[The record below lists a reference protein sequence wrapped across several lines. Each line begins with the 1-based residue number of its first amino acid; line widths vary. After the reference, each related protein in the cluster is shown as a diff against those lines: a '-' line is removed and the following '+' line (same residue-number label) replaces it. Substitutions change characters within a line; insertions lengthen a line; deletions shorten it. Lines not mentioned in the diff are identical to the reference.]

1 VYRRNL
7 EKSTEAH
14 TMSAKLRTIAVEEA
28 FSIPEVAKELQ
39 KIARGPADSADM
51 PLVRGIYDAQGG
63 YGSMNFLE
71 GLLDLEGK
79 RLHEMDQY
87 GVDMQIL
94 SLTAPG
100 VQMFDA
106 DTACELATLANDR
119 LAEVIG
125 RHPTRFAGL
134 ASFAP
139 QSPRRAVQEMERAI
153 RKLKLN
159 GFILNS
165 HTNNE
170 YLDDPKYWPILE
182 AAEGLDACIYIHPRG
197 ASDGLKG
204 PLRDYGMDSAMWG
217 YGVEVGTHA
226 VRMMASGLF
235 DRFPKLKIC
244 IGHMGEAVHF
254 WIWRITFM
262 NSRAQTIGRAPKTK
276 LTMAEYFR
284 RNFVISNSG
293 VEDPLALDYSLKK
306 LGAENVMWAIDYP
319 YQPTAPAVAFLNE
332 LSLPQKDKELFAH
345 GNAERIFHIAPRGK
359 A

>member
-1 VYRRNL
+1 M
-7 EKSTEAH
+7 A
-14 TMSAKLRTIAVEEA
+14 AKLRKIAVEEA
-28 FSIPEVAKELQ
+28 FSIPEVARELQ
-39 KIARGPADSADM
+39 KVARAPGDSADL
-51 PLVRGIYDAQGG
+51 PLVRGIYDAQPG

-71 GLLDLEGK
+71 GLLDIEGK
-79 RLHEMDQY
+79 RLREMNEH
-87 GVDMQIL
+87 GVDMHLL

-119 LAEVIG
+119 LAEVIR

-153 RKLKLN
+153 RHLKLN

-165 HTNNE
+165 HTHSE
-170 YLDDPKYWPILE
+170 YLDDPKYWPVLE
-182 AAEGLDACIYIHPRG
+182 AAEALDACIYIHPRG

-244 IGHMGEAVHF
+244 IGHMGEAVPF

-262 NSRAQTIGRAPKTK
+262 NSRAQQIGRAPKTQ
-276 LTMAEYFR
+276 LTMAEYLQ
-284 RNFVISNSG
+284 RNFVITTSG
-293 VEDPLALDYSLKK
+293 VEDPLALEYAVKK
-306 LGAENVMWAIDYP
+306 LGADHVLWAIDYP
-319 YQPTAPAVAFLNE
+319 YQPTAPAVAFMDAAP
-332 LSLPQKDKELFAH
+332 LSEGDKAKVYG
-345 GNAERIFHIAPRGK
+345 GNAERIFHIAPR
-359 A
+359 

>member
-1 VYRRNL
+1 
-7 EKSTEAH
+7 
-14 TMSAKLRTIAVEEA
+14 MSGKVRKIAVEEA

-39 KIARGPADSADM
+39 KVARAPGDSADL
-51 PLVRGIYDAQGG
+51 PLIRGIYDAQPG
-63 YGSMNFLE
+63 YGDMKFLD
-71 GLLDLEGK
+71 GLLDLEGQ
-79 RLHEMDQY
+79 RLREMDQY
-87 GVDMQIL
+87 GVDMHLL

-106 DTACELATLANDR
+106 DTAVELATLANDR
-119 LAEVIG
+119 LAEVIA

-139 QSPRRAVQEMERAI
+139 QAPRQAVKEMERAV

-159 GFILNS
+159 GFMLNS
-165 HTNNE
+165 HTHNE

-182 AAEGLDACIYIHPRG
+182 AAEALDRCIYIHPRG

-235 DRFPKLKIC
+235 DRFPKLRIC
-244 IGHMGEAVHF
+244 LGHMGEAVHF
-254 WIWRITFM
+254 WLWRITFM
-262 NSRAQTIGRAPKTK
+262 NSRAQKIGRAPKTK
-276 LTMAEYFR
+276 LTMSEYFQ
-284 RNFVISNSG
+284 RNFLITTSG
-293 VEDPLALDYSLKK
+293 HEDPLALEYSVKK
-306 LGAENVMWAIDYP
+306 LGARSVLWAIDYP
-319 YQPTAPAVAFLNE
+319 YQPTAPAVAFIDAAP
-332 LSLPQKDKELFAH
+332 LSESDRALVAYQ
-345 GNAERIFHIAPRGK
+345 NAERVFHISPA

>member
-1 VYRRNL
+1 MR
-7 EKSTEAH
+7 K
-14 TMSAKLRTIAVEEA
+14 IAVEEA
-28 FSIPEVAKELQ
+28 FSIPEVAAALKQ
-39 KIARGPADSADM
+39 VARAPGDSADL

-63 YGSMNFLE
+63 YGSMKFLD
-71 GLLDLEGK
+71 GLLDLEDV
-79 RLHEMDQY
+79 RLKNMDAN
-87 GVDMQIL
+87 GVDMHVL

-106 DTACELATLANDR
+106 DTACDLATLANDR
-119 LAEVIG
+119 LPAGIP
-125 RHPTRFAGL
+125 RPPPPFAGL
-134 ASFAP
+134 ATFAP
-139 QSPRRAVQEMERAI
+139 QAPRRAVREMERAI
-153 RKLKLN
+153 RELHLN

-182 AAEGLDACIYIHPRG
+182 AAEALDRCIYIHPRG

-244 IGHMGEAVHF
+244 IGHMGEAVPF

-262 NSRAQTIGRAPKTK
+262 NSRSQKIGRAPVTS
-276 LTMAEYFR
+276 LTMAEYLQ
-284 RNFVISNSG
+284 RNFVITTSG
-293 VEDPLALDYSLKK
+293 VEDPLALEYSIKK
-306 LGAENVMWAIDYP
+306 LGIDNVLWAIDYP
-319 YQPTAPAVAFLNE
+319 YQPSAPAVAFMDAVELN
-332 LSLPQKDKELFAH
+332 PDDKAKL
-345 GNAERIFHIAPRGK
+345 
-359 A
+359 

>member
-1 VYRRNL
+1 
-7 EKSTEAH
+7 
-14 TMSAKLRTIAVEEA
+14 MSGKVRKIAVEEA

-39 KIARGPADSADM
+39 KVARAPGDSADL
-51 PLVRGIYDAQGG
+51 PLIRGVYDAQAG
-63 YGSMNFLE
+63 YGDLKFLD
-71 GLLDLEGK
+71 GLLDLEGE
-79 RLHEMDQY
+79 RLRQMDQY
-87 GVDMQIL
+87 GVDMHLL

-106 DTACELATLANDR
+106 DTAVELATLANDR
-119 LAEVIG
+119 LAEVIA

-139 QSPRRAVQEMERAI
+139 QAPRQAVREMERAV

-159 GFILNS
+159 GFMLNS
-165 HTNNE
+165 HTHNE

-182 AAEGLDACIYIHPRG
+182 AAEALDRCIYIHPRG

-235 DRFPKLKIC
+235 DRFPKLRIC
-244 IGHMGEAVHF
+244 LGHMGEAVHF
-254 WIWRITFM
+254 WLWRITFM
-262 NSRAQTIGRAPKTK
+262 NSRSQKIGRAPKTK
-276 LTMAEYFR
+276 LTMSEYFQ
-284 RNFVISNSG
+284 RNFVITTSG
-293 VEDPLALDYSLKK
+293 HEDPLALEYSVKK
-306 LGAENVMWAIDYP
+306 LGAKSVLWAIDYP
-319 YQPTAPAVAFLNE
+319 YQPTAPAVAFIDAAP
-332 LSLPQKDKELFAH
+332 LSESDRALIAYQ
-345 GNAERIFHIAPRGK
+345 NAERIFHIPPA

>member
-1 VYRRNL
+1 MR
-7 EKSTEAH
+7 K
-14 TMSAKLRTIAVEEA
+14 IAVEEA
-28 FSIPEVAKELQ
+28 FSIPEVAAALKQ
-39 KIARGPADSADM
+39 VARAPGDSADL

-63 YGSMNFLE
+63 YGSMKFLD
-71 GLLDLEGK
+71 GLLDLEDV
-79 RLHEMDQY
+79 RLKDMDAN
-87 GVDMQIL
+87 GVDMHVL

-106 DTACELATLANDR
+106 DTACDLATLANDR
-119 LAEVIG
+119 LAAVIR

-134 ASFAP
+134 ATFAP
-139 QSPRRAVQEMERAI
+139 QAPRRAVREMERAI
-153 RKLKLN
+153 RELHLN

-182 AAEGLDACIYIHPRG
+182 AAEALDRCIYIHPRG

-226 VRMMASGLF
+226 VRMMAAGLF

-244 IGHMGEAVHF
+244 IGHMGEAVPF

-262 NSRAQTIGRAPKTK
+262 NSRSQKIGRAPVTS
-276 LTMAEYFR
+276 LTMAEYLQ
-284 RNFVISNSG
+284 RNFVITTSG
-293 VEDPLALDYSLKK
+293 VEDPLALEYSIKK
-306 LGAENVMWAIDYP
+306 LGIDNVLWAIDYP
-319 YQPTAPAVAFLNE
+319 YQPSAPAVAFMDAVELNAE
-332 LSLPQKDKELFAH
+332 HKAKVYH
-345 GNAERIFHIAPRGK
+345 GNAERVFHIKPV
-359 A
+359 